1 VGQFPIIHSF
11 FLDWIEIVCKLQI
24 KHAMVFQRRLTP
36 IQVARELRKNMTLP
50 EQILWNELRNKK
62 LNGHKFLRQH
72 PIVYDKCSVPVRF
85 YVLDFYCDAAKIGI
99 ELDGEIHN
107 KQLDY
112 DKLREDDLRC
122 LGIRILRIKN
132 HEIEDI
138 KEVKRKVLKF
148 MEY

>member
-1 VGQFPIIHSF
+1 
-11 FLDWIEIVCKLQI
+11 
-24 KHAMVFQRRLTP
+24 MVFQRRLTP

-50 EQILWNELRNKK
+50 EQILWNELRNKN
-62 LNGHKFLRQH
+62 LNGYKFLRQH
-72 PIVYDKCSVPVRF
+72 PIVYDKCSVPVKF
-85 YVLDFYCDAAKIGI
+85 YVLDFYCDAIKMGI

-112 DKLREDDLRC
+112 DKLREDDLKR
-122 LGIRILRIKN
+122 LGIRILRIRN

-138 KEVKRKVLKF
+138 EEVKRKILKF